1 MKAPVKPINEGARL
15 DTLKSLN
22 ILDTPPE
29 DRFDRY
35 TRIAAALFDVPIAL
49 VSLVD
54 NHRQWFKSSCGLT
67 VDETPRSISVCGH
80 VILQNEVF
88 VVEDLSKDERF
99 FDNPLVAEDPKLRFY
114 AGVPLQPLSGYKLGS
129 FCILDYK
136 PREFTEKNQKDLA
149 DLASMVSDELIIYV
163 DELTGL
169 TNRRGF
175 NMVAQHVFTATH
187 RSGGVV
193 SVVMIDIDHF
203 KFINDK
209 LGHQAGDEAL
219 RVFSKCMAHVF
230 RESDVV
236 SRLGGD
242 EFCVLL
248 SNATK
253 TDAEASLD
261 RLRDMLAEENA
272 NPLNEFTLSF
282 SAGVVE
288 SGKFGAPVIE
298 KLVGEADRLLYLQK
312 APKSSQVM

>member
-1 MKAPVKPINEGARL
+1 MKAPQKPTNEGARL
-15 DTLKSLN
+15 KTLESLN

-54 NHRQWFKSSCGLT
+54 NHRQWFKSSCGLS

-88 VVEDLSKDERF
+88 VVEDLAEDPRF
-99 FDNPLVAEDPKLRFY
+99 SDNPLVTNDPKLRFY
-114 AGVPLQPLSGYKLGS
+114 AGVPLQPLNGYKLGS

-136 PREFTEKNQKDLA
+136 PREFTDKNKADLS
-149 DLASMVSDELIIYV
+149 DLASMVSDELIIYI

-175 NMVAQHVFTATH
+175 NMVSQHVLTATH
-187 RSGGVV
+187 RAEGIV
-193 SVVMIDIDHF
+193 SVVMLDLDHF
-203 KFINDK
+203 KFINDNF
-209 LGHQAGDEAL
+209 GHKQGDEAL
-219 RVFSKCMAHVF
+219 KVFADCMARVF

-242 EFCVLL
+242 EFCLLL
-248 SNATK
+248 SNASK
-253 TDAEASLD
+253 KDAEAGLN

-272 NPLNEFTLSF
+272 NPLNEFNLSF

-298 KLVGEADRLLYLQK
+298 ELVAEADRLMYLQK
-312 APKSSQVM
+312 NPKKNTA